1 MRRQVFENL
10 GDMAHSVEL
19 DHEVQLARSELYKLA
34 KYAIKLHNMMK
45 DADPEQGLEGWV
57 QADISKS
64 AEAISKVYHS
74 LEYEMKVSNNTSDLG
89 SSHGGGEPE
98 GALPFES
105 VSRRRRNT
113 YKESLGR
120 RLQKKT
126 VNEAAPKIGDIRTFK
141 TKDGIRKS
149 KYVKKLF
156 GRGGQWKP
164 YWDDETGP
172 DPAMEI
178 YAQAVAQ
185 EMLKMAEKDPSIQL
199 QNKAELK
206 TIANQ
211 ATAKV
216 AKDKG
221 VPKAEM
227 PKINNA
233 TVKDLEKRVVSA
245 QKGGAQQ
252 SQANAPAPPPAPQ
265 GGAAAPEEP
274 QGGGGL
280 DWAAMAA
287 RKDSRT
293 QRQQQS
299 GGTTPGAPAYPD
311 PSDTRNQDA
320 NIQAPPPPKR
330 YSDSAP
336 KFPNSGGANTASPVQ
351 QQQGGGQAPTGLK
364 TAPLTQGVRVSK
376 SAAKILYNRKA
387 YNFAGQGAAAPGVGE
402 VISVPWKALGMTPP
416 PGKENVGATV
426 ELAHGRMFLT
436 KQAPG
441 PAAPQAPAPQA
452 PAGVD
457 PGLAAAAANPANA
470 SKTAANLPGP
480 EAPGTVDHGFQQAL
494 NKAGLQPAAQQNV
507 AQAPPAQLPGMNQN
521 AQPAA
526 QTVSAQQANPNALTP
541 GVRTSGKMV
550 KYNGTVFTFAGQGK
564 PAPAN
569 GQTIVVDPSAVGQR
583 GKFKGQGV
591 PVVLDPVN
599 KQFFIKGNGQTAPQT
614 KVAAKTNA
622 GPEFGPQPAPTGYV
636 PPATND
642 QANYFQKQRT
652 GGAVPKRATSQQ
664 KNYFQQQRSGGRG
677 KVPSKTAAANYFQK
691 QRTGG

>member
-1 MRRQVFENL
+1 
-10 GDMAHSVEL
+10 
-19 DHEVQLARSELYKLA
+19 
-34 KYAIKLHNMMK
+34 
-45 DADPEQGLEGWV
+45 
-57 QADISKS
+57 
-64 AEAISKVYHS
+64 
-74 LEYEMKVSNNTSDLG
+74 
-89 SSHGGGEPE
+89 
-98 GALPFES
+98 
-105 VSRRRRNT
+105 
-113 YKESLGR
+113 
-120 RLQKKT
+120 
-126 VNEAAPKIGDIRTFK
+126 
-141 TKDGIRKS
+141 
-149 KYVKKLF
+149 
-156 GRGGQWKP
+156 
-164 YWDDETGP
+164 
-172 DPAMEI
+172 
-178 YAQAVAQ
+178 
-185 EMLKMAEKDPSIQL
+185 
-199 QNKAELK
+199 
-206 TIANQ
+206 
-211 ATAKV
+211 
-216 AKDKG
+216 
-221 VPKAEM
+221 
-227 PKINNA
+227 
-233 TVKDLEKRVVSA
+233 
-245 QKGGAQQ
+245 
-252 SQANAPAPPPAPQ
+252 
-265 GGAAAPEEP
+265 
-274 QGGGGL
+274 
-280 DWAAMAA
+280 
-287 RKDSRT
+287 
-293 QRQQQS
+293 
-299 GGTTPGAPAYPD
+299 
-311 PSDTRNQDA
+311 
-320 NIQAPPPPKR
+320 
-330 YSDSAP
+330 
-336 KFPNSGGANTASPVQ
+336 
-351 QQQGGGQAPTGLK
+351 
-364 TAPLTQGVRVSK
+364 
-376 SAAKILYNRKA
+376 
-387 YNFAGQGAAAPGVGE
+387 
-402 VISVPWKALGMTPP
+402 LGMTPP

>member
-105 VSRRRRNT
+105 VNRKKRNT

-126 VNEAAPKIGDIRTFK
+126 VNEAKVGDIKTFRN
-141 TKDGIRKS
+141 KDGSISKS
-149 KYVKKLF
+149 KLVKGRF
-156 GRGGQWKP
+156 GRNQWKP
-164 YWDDETGP
+164 FYDEETGP
-172 DPAMEI
+172 DPMQALI
-178 YAQAVAQ
+178 AQQLLAY
-185 EMLKMAEKDPSIQL
+185 AEKNPNVNLKNSSEL
-199 QNKAELK
+199 KSLASKASKEVAKAEG
-206 TIANQ
+206 IPQ
-211 ATAKV
+211 
-216 AKDKG
+216 
-221 VPKAEM
+221 AEM
-227 PKINNA
+227 PKINNT
-233 TVKDLEKRVVSA
+233 TVKDLKAQVVSA

-252 SQANAPAPPPAPQ
+252 FQANAPAPPPAPQ

-293 QRQQQS
+293 QRQQQG

-311 PSDTRNQDA
+311 PSDTRNQAA
-320 NIQAPPPPKR
+320 NIQAPPPPKP

-336 KFPNSGGANTASPVQ
+336 KFPNNGGANTAAPVQ

-387 YNFAGQGAAAPGVGE
+387 YNFAGQGKAAPGVGE

-426 ELAHGRMFLT
+426 ELAHGRMWLT

-441 PAAPQAPAPQA
+441 PAPQQAPAQQA

-480 EAPGTVDHGFQQAL
+480 EAPGTVDPGFQQAL

-507 AQAPPAQLPGMNQN
+507 AQAPPAQLPAMDQN

-541 GVRTSGKMV
+541 GVRTSGKMI
-550 KYNGTVFTFAGQGK
+550 KYQGIVFTFAGQGAV
-564 PAPAN
+564 APK
-569 GQTIVVDPSAVGQR
+569 GDVIVVDPSAVGQR

-599 KQFFIKGNGQTAPQT
+599 KQFFIKPKGQTAPQT
-614 KVAAKTNA
+614 VAAKTNA
-622 GPEFGPQPAPTGYV
+622 GPEFGPQPAPPGYV

-652 GGAVPKRATSQQ
+652 GGRQSH
-664 KNYFQQQRSGGRG
+664 
-677 KVPSKTAAANYFQK
+677 ANYFRQ
-691 QRTGG
+691 QRTGGRPQPQSQTQQQASFAQGGGGMAASQMRKRRTS